1 MRTTTIA
8 TLILLASLLCLTAKA
23 DTMGLMNITTDTVLT
38 ENHIGGIVIGADN
51 ISLDCAG
58 HTITEIAPFGA
69 GVLITGPKKGNT
81 IKNCHVEGFTSC
93 FSLSGG
99 ASDNML
105 TNNSATDCVRGFALT
120 LADNNILRNNTTIG
134 NNVGIILSRSSKNF
148 LMRND
153 VDQSGDFGIRV
164 VAAHSNKLIDNTVVR
179 GKHTGIQIRV
189 SNKNNFKLNTACGN
203 GTVSGV
209 DVNLFD
215 DGSSGNN
222 LRNNDFC
229 TTFGF

>member
-8 TLILLASLLCLTAKA
+8 TLIPLASLLCLTAKA
-23 DTMGLMNITTDTVLT
+23 DTMGLMVITTDTVLT

-69 GVLITGPKKGNT
+69 GVTITGAKKGNT

-93 FSLSGG
+93 FTLSGG

-120 LADNNILRNNTTIG
+120 FADHNILQNNTALG
-134 NNVGIILSRSSKNF
+134 NNFGFAISSSSNNHF
-148 LMRND
+148 MQND
-153 VDQSGDFGIRV
+153 IDQSGDFGIFLI
-164 VAAHSNKLIDNTVVR
+164 AGNLNKFIDNTVVR
-179 GKHTGIQIRV
+179 GDHSGIQIRL
-189 SNKNNFKLNTACGN
+189 SNKNNFKLNTACDN
-203 GTVSGV
+203 GTVGGV

-215 DGSSGNN
+215 DGSFGNN
-222 LRNNDFC
+222 LRSNDFC
-229 TTFGF
+229 TTLGF